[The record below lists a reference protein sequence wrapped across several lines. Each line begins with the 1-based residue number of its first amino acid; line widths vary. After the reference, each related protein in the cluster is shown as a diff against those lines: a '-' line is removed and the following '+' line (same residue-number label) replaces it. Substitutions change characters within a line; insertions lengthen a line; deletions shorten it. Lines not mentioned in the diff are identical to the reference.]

1 MQTTFIILYYSYFAQ
16 FFDATCYKLSLTC
29 NNRVIEIFQRGKS
42 MKKKLI
48 GIFVCTLLITT
59 ILPITGTVLASDNN
73 RDVVP
78 LTTPFTKYFYFGI
91 MQLIDPE
98 VYNFDFVVIS
108 FATIIGNGETINLKE
123 GEMLRLHDPMFGI
136 IINNFH
142 IGIISDWSLI
152 G

>member
-1 MQTTFIILYYSYFAQ
+1 
-16 FFDATCYKLSLTC
+16 
-29 NNRVIEIFQRGKS
+29 
-42 MKKKLI
+42 MKKKII
-48 GIFVCTLLITT
+48 GIFVCMFLITAI
-59 ILPITGTVLASDNN
+59 ILITGTVSASDNN
-73 RDVVP
+73 RDVV
-78 LTTPFTKYFYFGI
+78 LVATPFSKYFYFGI

-123 GEMLRLHDPMFGI
+123 GEMLRLHGPMFGI